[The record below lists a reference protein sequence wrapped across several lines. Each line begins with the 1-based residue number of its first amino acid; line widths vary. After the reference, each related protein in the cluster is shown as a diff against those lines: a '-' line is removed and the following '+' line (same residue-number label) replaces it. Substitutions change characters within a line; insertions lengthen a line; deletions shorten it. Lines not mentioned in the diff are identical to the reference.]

1 MCDLLFSPAAERYL
15 KKLRE
20 TSLRDAYRAAFL
32 AIMENPY
39 IGTQKRGD
47 LSGVYGFD
55 FRHLGVNY
63 EIAYVIREP
72 NEPKVVVLLVGTR
85 ENFYEQLKRYMR

>member
-1 MCDLLFSPAAERYL
+1 MYDLLFSPAAERYL

-20 TSLRDAYRAAFL
+20 TSLKDGYRASFL

-55 FRHLGVNY
+55 FRHRGVNY

-85 ENFYEQLKRYMR
+85 ESFYEQLKRYMR

>member
-1 MCDLLFSPAAERYL
+1 MYDLLFSPAAERYL
-15 KKLRE
+15 KKL
-20 TSLRDAYRAAFL
+20 LKDAYRAAFL

-55 FRHLGVNY
+55 FRHRGVNY